1 MARRPVFVPDFR
13 GFPFVKEILVEF
25 DWYPGFS
32 KSQAQKSIAS
42 LHRVAAA
49 EQNISNV
56 LEISSKSPDPLGVS
70 LSAFNLMLKL
80 AENHKMSVECAF
92 QGSKVFERGGPYI
105 DLYSA
110 SSREAKTDERLR
122 NSGNLVAFNFLGEDF
137 PTYPMTAFYDWLYI
151 TALWQHA
158 KLAQELLAFQGFS
171 DIVFNPKR
179 SVNCQARSAALFV
192 SLYHHGVIER
202 IVQDKDYFVH
212 LITGESSQA
221 LSATQ
226 TVHQLSL
233 L

>member
-1 MARRPVFVPDFR
+1 MARRPIFVPNLS
-13 GFPFVKEILVEF
+13 GFPFVEEILVEF

-49 EQNISNV
+49 EQNIPHV
-56 LEISSKSPDPLGVS
+56 LEISSKSPNPLGVA
-70 LSAFNLMLKL
+70 LSAFNLMLES
-80 AENHKMSVECAF
+80 AENREISVECAF
-92 QGSKVFERGGPYI
+92 QGSKVFERGGPYT

-110 SSREAKTDERLR
+110 SSRKAKIDERLR

-137 PTYPMTAFYDWLYI
+137 PTHPVTAFYDWLYI
-151 TALWQHA
+151 IALQQHA
-158 KLAQELLAFQGFS
+158 KLAQELQAFQGFS

-179 SVNCQARSAALFV
+179 SANCQARSAALFV
-192 SLYHHGVIER
+192 SLHHRGIIER

-212 LITGESSQA
+212 LMTGENSQI

-226 TVHQLSL
+226 TAHQLSL